1 MSRPSFSSR
10 LLILPLLTSIV
21 FFLPETSVAEQTELS
36 ITSAFLTNVLDYIE
50 WNDKK
55 PEPSTICVAGDM
67 SVITAL
73 RERIE
78 EQKLTRTLSVKA
90 IETSRTTLGCTALF
104 VDNTTYQRGT
114 ALLLNDARS
123 RQVLTIGNGADFLTK
138 GGIIQ
143 LQFNNR
149 KLSFS
154 INTKSAS
161 RSRIRIKARLL
172 ELAKQ
177 VF

>member
-1 MSRPSFSSR
+1 MSTLSFPSK
-10 LLILPLLTSIV
+10 LLLPSLAFIFL
-21 FFLPETSVAEQTELS
+21 FLPEPCFAEQTELS

-55 PEPSTICVAGDM
+55 PEPATICVAGDL

-73 RERIE
+73 RERVE
-78 EQKLTRTLSVKA
+78 EQKLTRTLAVRGV
-90 IETSRTTLGCTALF
+90 ETSRTTHGCTALF
-104 VDNTTYQRGT
+104 VDSTTYQRGT
-114 ALLLNDARS
+114 ALLLSDARS
-123 RQVLTIGNGADFLTK
+123 RQVLTIGNGADFLAK

-149 KLSFS
+149 KLSF
-154 INTKSAS
+154 IIDAKSAS
-161 RSRIRIKARLL
+161 RSRIKIKPRLL

>member
-1 MSRPSFSSR
+1 MSPLFFSSK
-10 LLILPLLTSIV
+10 LLPSLALIFL
-21 FFLPETSVAEQTELS
+21 FLPESCLAEQTELS

-50 WNDKK
+50 WIDKK

-73 RERIE
+73 RERVE
-78 EQKLTRTLSVKA
+78 EQKLTRTLTVRGV
-90 IETSRTTLGCTALF
+90 ETSRTTHGCTALF
-104 VDNTTYQRGT
+104 VDSTTYQRGT

-123 RQVLTIGNGADFLTK
+123 RQVLTIGNGADFLAK

-149 KLSFS
+149 KLSFN
-154 INTKSAS
+154 INERSAF
-161 RSRIRIKARLL
+161 RSRIKIKSHLL
-172 ELAKQ
+172 KLAKQ